1 MLLGHFLVAPDGVG
15 RPFILSLNST
25 ALNVSWNEPGR
36 ANGIIQ
42 SYQLIARI
50 PVSQSSYALRY
61 FQHGL
66 HFSQIVSNLQP
77 YTNYSFK
84 LAVNGSGGRSES
96 QWQNFTTL
104 QDSKRF

>member
-1 MLLGHFLVAPDGVG
+1 M
-15 RPFILSLNST
+15 PFVRSLNST
-25 ALNVSWNEPGR
+25 TLNVSWNEPGR

-42 SYQLIARI
+42 SYQLIVRI
-50 PVSQSSYALRY
+50 PVSQSLYDLQY
-61 FQHGL
+61 FPHGL

-96 QWQNFTTL
+96 QWLNFTTL
-104 QDSKRF
+104 QDGKRL